1 MIKVNK
7 DLNDLPNSLKFTGGI
22 LKQVPRNVNRTT
34 YQRWQDIIAIQRYP
48 KSTSGDSPNFI
59 TNCNNRYKMED
70 IKSKLFQIY
79 NHKCA
84 FCEQRVE
91 ILAVEHFRPKDIY
104 YWLCYSWDN
113 LLLACVGCNSSKL
126 NHFEVVNQA
135 VYTTNDIHNIHQL
148 AAQYQVSEQP
158 KFIHP
163 EQEDAEHLLIFDVK
177 GGVRSDDV
185 RMKYVIKK
193 CNLDRE
199 KLSDFRKRV
208 YDEVEKKVQGLI
220 LEYKKTGKKKYLHQL
235 QGLKQDF
242 KDRCDKNNDSTNDEE
257 FLAFRRF
264 IINKVWI

>member
-22 LKQVPRNVNRTT
+22 LQKVYYKTNKTT
-34 YQRWQDIIAIQRYP
+34 YKRWAEVI
-48 KSTSGDSPNFI
+48 
-59 TNCNNRYKMED
+59 NNGSYIDNDTYNHRYKLKD
-70 IKSKLFQIY
+70 IKSKLSIIY

-91 ILAVEHFRPKDIY
+91 ILAVEHFRPKSVY

-126 NHFEVVNQA
+126 NHFEVVNRA
-135 VYTTNDIHNIHQL
+135 VHTTNDINSIHGL

-163 EQEDAEHLLIFDVK
+163 EQEDAEPLLIFDVK
-177 GGVRSDDV
+177 GNVSSNDI
-185 RMKYVIKK
+185 RMQYVIEK
-193 CNLDRE
+193 CNLDR
-199 KLSDFRKRV
+199 KILSDFRKEL
-208 YDEVEKKVQGLI
+208 YDDIEKKATDLI
-220 LEYKKTGKKKYLHQL
+220 LSYKITGKKKYLYQL
-235 QGLKQDF
+235 QYLKTDF
-242 KDRCDKNNDSTNDEE
+242 RNTCNKRNDRINKKE